1 MKVLIIPE
9 DSVQKLRD
17 MEFDGWNKLNPIEG
31 EFDTKKIYFL
41 NAIVKEKNI
50 FAKALV
56 DFEVCEIKDIETFE
70 IKYFDDKDIEIIP
83 LKELKDNVLEDV
95 YKDDKGVELNIITLS
110 QKIILLEKK

>member
-9 DSVQKLRD
+9 DRVQKLRD
-17 MEFDGWNKLNPIEG
+17 MEFDGWNRLAPVEG
-31 EFDTKKIYFL
+31 EMNGVKVYFL
-41 NAIVKEKNI
+41 RADILVNKI

-56 DFEVCEIKDIETFE
+56 DFEVCEIKDIESFE
-70 IKYFDDKDIEIIP
+70 TKYFDDKGIEIIP